1 MSTLEVDSVNLAF
14 GGRKILTDVYLK
26 CEAGDVVGLLGRNG
40 SGKSSLMRIIFG
52 TLRGESQSVR
62 LNGRYVKQL
71 FRIPQTVHYLPQDG
85 FSMNYLTFNDLV
97 KTFRL
102 EATLDRIRE
111 VEEISMNADRK
122 IGQLS
127 GGVKKLVEIITVLH
141 TPGAFVL
148 LDEPFSYLSPVL
160 VEKIIPH
167 IRYQS
172 QRKGIILTDHQYRNV
187 MAVSNRRYVI
197 ADGALRFVENSTD
210 LEKYGYIVSKGE

>member
-1 MSTLEVDSVNLAF
+1 MNTLEVDSVSLAF

-26 CEAGDVVGLLGRNG
+26 CETGEVIGLLGRNG
-40 SGKSSLMRIIFG
+40 SGKSSLLRIIFG

-71 FRIPQTVHYLPQDG
+71 FTSPETVHYLPQDG

-97 KTFRL
+97 KIFRL

-111 VEEISMNADRK
+111 VKEISTNADRK
-122 IGQLS
+122 IGELS
-127 GGVKKLVEIITVLH
+127 GGVKKLVEIITVLYA
-141 TPGAFVL
+141 PGAFVL

-172 QRKGIILTDHQYRNV
+172 QTKGIILTDHQYRNV
-187 MAVSNRRYVI
+187 MAVSDRRYVI

-210 LEKYGYIVSKGE
+210 LEKYGYLTAKEA

>member
-1 MSTLEVDSVNLAF
+1 MNILEVDSVSLAF
-14 GGRKILTDVYLK
+14 ESRKILTDVYLK
-26 CEAGDVVGLLGRNG
+26 CETGDVVGLLGRNG
-40 SGKSSLMRIIFG
+40 SGKSSLMKIIFG

-62 LNGRYVKQL
+62 LNGRYVEQL
-71 FRIPQTVHYLPQDG
+71 FKTPQAVHYLPQDG
-85 FSMNYLTFNDLV
+85 FAMDYLTFNDLV

-102 EATLDRIRE
+102 EPALSRIQE
-111 VEEISMNADRK
+111 VEEIGAYAAYK
-122 IGQLS
+122 IGHLS
-127 GGVKKLVEIITVLH
+127 GGVKKLVEIVTVLY

-172 QRKGIILTDHQYRNV
+172 QTKGIILTDHQYRNV

-197 ADGALRFVENSTD
+197 ANGVLKLVVGSAD
-210 LEKYGYIVSKGE
+210 LEKYGYVISWEA

>member
-1 MSTLEVDSVNLAF
+1 MNTLEVDSVSLAF

-26 CEAGDVVGLLGRNG
+26 CETGDVVGLLGRNG
-40 SGKSSLMRIIFG
+40 SGKLSLMRIIFG

-71 FRIPQTVHYLPQDG
+71 FKTPHTVHYLPQDG
-85 FSMNYLTFNDLV
+85 FAMNYLTFNDLV

-102 EATLDRIRE
+102 EPALDRIRD
-111 VEEISMNADRK
+111 VEEVSTNADRK
-122 IGQLS
+122 LGQLS
-127 GGVKKLVEIITVLH
+127 GGVKKLVEIIIVLYA
-141 TPGAFVL
+141 PGAFVL

-172 QRKGIILTDHQYRNV
+172 QTKGIILTDHQYRNV

-197 ADGALRFVENSTD
+197 ADGALKFVENSTD
-210 LEKYGYIVSKGE
+210 LEKYGYIISKGG

>member
-1 MSTLEVDSVNLAF
+1 MNTLEVDSVSLAF

-26 CEAGDVVGLLGRNG
+26 CETGDVVGLLGRNG
-40 SGKSSLMRIIFG
+40 SGKSSLMKIIFG
-52 TLRGESQSVR
+52 TLHGENQSVR

-71 FRIPQTVHYLPQDG
+71 FKSSNTLHYLPQDG
-85 FSMNYLTFNDLV
+85 FAMNYLTFNDLI
-97 KTFRL
+97 KIFRL
-102 EATLDRIRE
+102 EETLDRIRDL
-111 VEEISMNADRK
+111 EEINTNANRK

-127 GGVKKLVEIITVLH
+127 GGVKKLVEIITVLY

-172 QRKGIILTDHQYRNV
+172 QMKGIILTDHQYRNV
-187 MAVSNRRYVI
+187 MAVSDRRYVI
-197 ADGALRFVENSTD
+197 ADGALKLVENSAD
-210 LEKYGYIVSKGE
+210 LEKYGYLTA